1 MTTANWPFPDTPRT
15 RVGGPASAV
24 AEMVSG
30 ATPFTVAVRDCS
42 PAVGPRVHC
51 AEADPVAL
59 EVSVAGETDP
69 PPLATAKAT
78 GIPLRPPRLSDT
90 RTVIATER
98 RVPTW
103 AVWFPPR
110 ARVSEE
116 GERLGSVPQAPRTT
130 RAARPGGPAHLNQRA
145 AVAAGLA

>member
-1 MTTANWPFPDTPRT
+1 M
-15 RVGGPASAV
+15 PA
-24 AEMVSG
+24 
-30 ATPFTVAVRDCS
+30 TAVRLAGVPKARNSRPNPELVAAVTRCS
-42 PAVGPRVHC
+42 PGTGPSVQPPRVTWP
-51 AEADPVAL
+51 EASLIWLAPGS
-59 EVSVAGETDP
+59 EP
-69 PPLATAKAT
+69 PPLVTAKAT